1 MVSLWSYLTKFFASI
16 RTKIVLPYFL
26 LTVVVAGIGVFIV
39 TNLVISTLEERIA
52 NQLVDSGRIVSES
65 MVAFEESRLAVLRA
79 ITFTQGVPQ
88 AVQEPSAEQLA
99 QLIPQIVANS
109 TVQFVSVLDQ
119 NGQEIYAFD
128 QSQTPAEELLNPGRV
143 YANLT
148 EINLTLQGVEDQQ
161 GDKRAF
167 VAQVGE
173 RFFLLTIGP
182 VYVDNEVVGAVLV
195 GQDVEVIARELNNRA
210 VARITLYDRTG
221 RVLATTLGGGQAQA
235 LQTLTENEQTYNTV
249 IQQLA
254 ESADQYQLV
263 NQNAERLVALR
274 QIELLGQQYQLAF
287 GVWQLRGESIG
298 LFSVALPTDF
308 ILSSA
313 VASRDNTTTF
323 FIILTLVVLVI
334 GFLIAQRIIS
344 PLYQLVDVSTS
355 VAQGNLNQ
363 RTGLKRTDE
372 IGELAHSFDIM
383 TNHLV
388 ERTSNMEA
396 ILNSIA
402 DGVMVF
408 DSQNQLINH
417 NATAQAVLDYTQ
429 TPTPL
434 TKPEAHSSEA
444 QQALFELLTSA
455 PDGVP
460 QRHEL
465 GDRVYSTLSA
475 AVTTPAGDSLGRVV
489 VLRDVTRESEADR
502 VKDNFITSVS
512 HELRTP
518 LTAIMGSVNL
528 LLMMNAQQ
536 ENPQLKQLLTMAK
549 NNTDTL
555 TAQVNRLIEISEI
568 QAGHLQLH
576 PQPINFVT
584 VVEEVVGEWREKMKD
599 KPLTFTY
606 QSLPTHLPMQGD
618 APRLK
623 WAINNLLQNAYDY
636 TAVNGRVNLE
646 VELIGEHWL
655 QLSVRDTGIGLR
667 EADQRYLFTRFFRV
681 DNPPPFDLRGI
692 GLGLFIA
699 KYIVE
704 GHQGQIFATS
714 TFGEGSCFSFTLPL
728 ATRPVVNKVQDKV
741 HVA

>member
-1 MVSLWSYLTKFFASI
+1 MVSLWSALTKFFASI
-16 RTKIVLPYFL
+16 RTKIVLPYFV
-26 LTVVVAGIGVFIV
+26 LTVVVAGLGVFIV

-88 AVQEPSAEQLA
+88 AVQELSAEQLA
-99 QLIPQIVANS
+99 QLIPQIVVNS
-109 TVQFVSVLDQ
+109 SVQFVSVLDQ

-128 QSQTPAEELLNPGRV
+128 QSQTPAAELLNPGRV

-148 EINLTLQGVEDQQ
+148 EIELTLQGVEDQQ

-182 VYVDNEVVGAVLV
+182 VYVNNEVVGAVLV
-195 GQDVEVIARELNNRA
+195 GQDVELIARELNNRA

-235 LQTLTENEQTYNTV
+235 VQTLAETEQTYNTV
-249 IQQLA
+249 IEQLA

-263 NQNAERLVALR
+263 NQNAEKLVALR
-274 QIELLGQQYQLAF
+274 QIELFGQQYQLAF
-287 GVWQLRGESIG
+287 GVWQLRGESVG

-372 IGELAHSFDIM
+372 IGELAHSFDLM
-383 TNHLV
+383 TSHLV
-388 ERTSNMEA
+388 QRTSNMEA

-408 DSQNQLINH
+408 DSQNKLINH

-444 QQALFELLTSA
+444 RQALFELLTSA
-455 PDGVP
+455 PDGIP

-475 AVTTPAGDSLGRVV
+475 AVTTPAGESLGRVV
-489 VLRDVTRESEADR
+489 VLRDVTRETEADR

-576 PQPINFVT
+576 PQPLNFVT
-584 VVEEVVGEWREKMKD
+584 LVEEVVAQWQEKMKD

-606 QSLPTHLPMQGD
+606 QSLPTHLPISGD

-636 TAVNGRVNLE
+636 TPINGRVHLE
-646 VELIGEHWL
+646 LELIEEHWL
-655 QLSVRDTGIGLR
+655 QLSVQDNGIGLR

-728 ATRPVVNKVQDKV
+728 TTRPVVNKAQDQV

>member
-1 MVSLWSYLTKFFASI
+1 MVSLWSALTKFFASI
-16 RTKIVLPYFL
+16 RTKIVLPYFV
-26 LTVVVAGIGVFIV
+26 LTVVVAGLGVFIV

-88 AVQEPSAEQLA
+88 AVQELSAEQLA
-99 QLIPQIVANS
+99 QLIPQIVVNS
-109 TVQFVSVLDQ
+109 SVQFVSVLDQ

-148 EINLTLQGVEDQQ
+148 EIELTLQGVEDQQ

-182 VYVDNEVVGAVLV
+182 VYVNNEVVGAVLV
-195 GQDVEVIARELNNRA
+195 GQDVETIARELNNRA

-235 LQTLTENEQTYNTV
+235 VQTLAETEQTYNTV
-249 IQQLA
+249 IEQLA

-263 NQNAERLVALR
+263 NQNAEKLVALR
-274 QIELLGQQYQLAF
+274 QIELFGQQYQLAF
-287 GVWQLRGESIG
+287 GVWQLRGESVG

-372 IGELAHSFDIM
+372 IGELAHSFDLM
-383 TNHLV
+383 TSHLV
-388 ERTSNMEA
+388 QRTSNMEA

-408 DSQNQLINH
+408 DSQNKLINH

-444 QQALFELLTSA
+444 RQALFELLTSA
-455 PDGVP
+455 PDGIP

-475 AVTTPAGDSLGRVV
+475 AVTTPAGESLGRVV
-489 VLRDVTRESEADR
+489 VLRDVTRETEADR

-576 PQPINFVT
+576 PQPLNFVT
-584 VVEEVVGEWREKMKD
+584 LVEEVVAQWQEKMKD

-606 QSLPTHLPMQGD
+606 QSLPTHLPIAGD

-636 TAVNGRVNLE
+636 TPINGRVHLE
-646 VELIGEHWL
+646 LERIGEHWL
-655 QLSVRDTGIGLR
+655 QLSVQDNGIGLR

-728 ATRPVVNKVQDKV
+728 TTRPVVNKAQDQA